1 MSLKFD
7 DDGFDDML
15 KHAILVCDKEAQ
27 KMMDDVG
34 NVVLKYSRRLTK
46 TQIDQ
51 RTGNYLKSWKSDKA
65 KFSGKG
71 NLYKVWGNKDNKSHL
86 IENGHR
92 NVDKNGVEHGFT
104 PGYQVLKHAQEEA
117 QKDIE
122 NLLEEFVERVMN
134 G

>member
-15 KHAILVCDKEAQ
+15 KHCILVCDKEAQ

-34 NVVLKYSRRLTK
+34 NIVLKYSRRMTK
-46 TQIDQ
+46 TQIDE
-51 RTGNYLKSWKSDKA
+51 RTGSYLKSWKQDKA

-71 NLYKVWGNKDNKSHL
+71 NLYKVWGNKDHKAHL

-92 NVDKNGVEHGFT
+92 IVDKNGVEHGFAA
-104 PGYQVLKHAQEEA
+104 GYQVLKHAQEEA
-117 QKDIE
+117 QQEIE
-122 NLLEEFVERVMN
+122 NRLEEFVKSVME